1 MKKLLLGL
9 MLCTSMMSM
18 AETYVK
24 VYHLDKS
31 FSYDTRR
38 IMNEKIINDAI
49 KEEYDRHKAKAIG
62 ISMGIG
68 SYYEVTAYILFEK

>member
-24 VYHLDKS
+24 
-31 FSYDTRR
+31 SYDLSTSLSWDKQIRT
-38 IMNEKIINDAI
+38 NEEIINKAI
-49 KEEYDRHKAKAIG
+49 KEEYDRYKAKAIS
-62 ISMGIG
+62 ISIAGRFQD
-68 SYYEVTAYILFEK
+68 TAYILFEK

>member
-24 VYHLDKS
+24 
-31 FSYDTRR
+31 SYDLSTSLSWYKKIRT
-38 IMNEKIINDAI
+38 NEDIINKAI
-49 KEEYDRHKAKAIG
+49 KEEYDRYKAKAIS
-62 ISMGIG
+62 ISIAGRFQDT
-68 SYYEVTAYILFEK
+68 VYILFEK

>member
-24 VYHLDKS
+24 
-31 FSYDTRR
+31 SYDLSTSLSWDKKIRT
-38 IMNEKIINDAI
+38 NEDIINKAI
-49 KEEYDRHKAKAIG
+49 KEEYDRYKAKAIS
-62 ISMGIG
+62 ISIAGR
-68 SYYEVTAYILFEK
+68 SQDTVYILFEK

>member
-24 VYHLDKS
+24 
-31 FSYDTRR
+31 SYDLSTSLSWDKKIRT
-38 IMNEKIINDAI
+38 NEEIINKAI
-49 KEEYDRHKAKAIG
+49 KEEYDRYKAKAIS
-62 ISMGIG
+62 ISVAGRFQDT
-68 SYYEVTAYILFEK
+68 VYILFEK

>member
-24 VYHLDKS
+24 
-31 FSYDTRR
+31 SYDLYTSLSWDKKIRT
-38 IMNEKIINDAI
+38 NEEIINKAI
-49 KEEYDRHKAKAIG
+49 KEEYDRYKAKAIS
-62 ISMGIG
+62 ISIAGRFQDT
-68 SYYEVTAYILFEK
+68 VYILFEK

>member
-24 VYHLDKS
+24 
-31 FSYDTRR
+31 SYDLSTSLSWDKKIRT
-38 IMNEKIINDAI
+38 NEDIINKAI
-49 KEEYDRHKAKAIG
+49 KEEYDRHKAKAIS
-62 ISMGIG
+62 ISIAGRFQDT
-68 SYYEVTAYILFEK
+68 VYILFEK

>member
-24 VYHLDKS
+24 
-31 FSYDTRR
+31 SYDLSTSLSWDKKIRT
-38 IMNEKIINDAI
+38 NEDIINNAI
-49 KEEYDRHKAKAIG
+49 KEEYNRYKAKAIS
-62 ISMGIG
+62 ISVAGRFQDT
-68 SYYEVTAYILFEK
+68 VYILFEK